1 MAKRLNKVVIP
12 VAGMGTRFLP
22 ATKVLPKELLPIVDR
37 PIIQLIV
44 EECVAAGFE
53 TIVFVTSRPK
63 VTLEDHFDPADL
75 TSWKLAAAGKAHLI
89 ESVLELAKKIQIISI
104 RQHVPRG
111 LGDAVL
117 KAEPV
122 VGREPFAVVLG
133 DDIIVNKEGPSAIG
147 QCMQKFSQNDK
158 ASVVGVLEVPKEE
171 TGKYGIV
178 SFANE
183 STGKVQ
189 GFVEKPSP
197 DKAPSNWALPGRY
210 VFQPEIFDAI
220 RETAEGHG
228 NEIQLTD
235 AMVRLLK
242 RSEFFAEKIK
252 GTRFDTG
259 DKIGYIM
266 ANVHF
271 ALQDEKYKKNLGDWL
286 RKTVETLT

>member
-1 MAKRLNKVVIP
+1 MSKKIKKVVIP

-44 EECVAAGFE
+44 EECVAAGLE

-75 TSWKLAAAGKAHLI
+75 ASWKLAAAGKENLI
-89 ESVLELAKKIQIISI
+89 ESVLELAKKISIISI

-117 KAEPV
+117 KSEAV
-122 VGREPFAVVLG
+122 VGHEPFAVVLG
-133 DDIIVNKEGPSAIG
+133 DDIVVNNGGPSAIG
-147 QCMQKFSQNDK
+147 QCLKKFKEEDK

-178 SFANE
+178 SFENE
-183 STGKVQ
+183 KTGKVK
-189 GFVEKPSP
+189 GFVEKPNP
-197 DKAPSNWALPGRY
+197 VNAPSNWALPGRY
-210 VFQPEIFDAI
+210 VFQPGIFDAI
-220 RETAEGHG
+220 RETSSGVG

-235 AMVRLLK
+235 AMVHLLSK
-242 RSEFFAEKIK
+242 EPFFAEKIQ

-259 DKIGYIM
+259 DKLGYIM

-271 ALQDEKYKKNLGDWL
+271 ALKDEKYKKTLGAWL
-286 RKTVETLT
+286 KKTVESL

>member
-1 MAKRLNKVVIP
+1 MSQKVKKVVIP

-44 EECVAAGFE
+44 EECVAAGLE

-75 TSWKLAAAGKAHLI
+75 TSWKLGAAGKANLI
-89 ESVLELAKKIQIISI
+89 DSVLELSKKISIISI

-117 KAEPV
+117 KSEPV
-122 VGREPFAVVLG
+122 IGKEPFAVVLG
-133 DDIIVNKEGPSAIG
+133 DDIIVNEGGPSAIG
-147 QCMQKFSQNDK
+147 QCLKKFESEEG

-171 TGKYGIV
+171 TSKYGIV
-178 SFANE
+178 GFDQKS
-183 STGKVQ
+183 GKVSS
-189 GFVEKPSP
+189 FVEKPSP
-197 DKAPSNWALPGRY
+197 EKAPSNWALPGRY
-210 VFQPEIFDAI
+210 IFQPDIFDAI
-220 RETAEGHG
+220 RATTQGVG

-235 AMVRLLK
+235 AMAHLLK
-242 RSEFFAEKIK
+242 SQTFFAEKIK

-259 DKIGYIM
+259 DKLGYIM

-271 ALQDEKYKKNLGDWL
+271 ALEDTKY
-286 RKTVETLT
+286 RKTLSEWLKKRLETI

>member
-1 MAKRLNKVVIP
+1 MGRKVKKIVIP

-44 EECVAAGFE
+44 EECVSAGLE

-75 TSWKLAAAGKAHLI
+75 ASWKLQAAGKGHLI

-117 KAEPV
+117 KAEAV
-122 VGREPFAVVLG
+122 VGKDPFAVVLG
-133 DDIIVNKEGPSAIG
+133 DDIIVNHEGPSAIA
-147 QCMQKFSQNDK
+147 QCLKTFEEKDSG
-158 ASVVGVLEVPKEE
+158 SVVGILEVPKAE
-171 TGKYGIV
+171 TNKYGIV
-178 SFANE
+178 DFNS
-183 STGKVQ
+183 SDGRVKS
-189 GFVEKPSP
+189 FVEKPAP
-197 DKAPSNWALPGRY
+197 EKAPSNWALPGRY
-210 VFQPEIFDAI
+210 IFEADIFDAI
-220 RETAEGHG
+220 RATTSGVG

-235 AMVRLLK
+235 AMAHLLK
-242 RSEFFAEKIK
+242 TQPFYAEKIK
-252 GTRFDTG
+252 GVRFDTG
-259 DKIGYIM
+259 DKLGYIM

-271 ALQDEKYKKNLGDWL
+271 ALKDEKYRDTLAHWLKNRLEVL
-286 RKTVETLT
+286 

>member
-1 MAKRLNKVVIP
+1 MGRKVKKIVIP

-44 EECVAAGFE
+44 EECVSAGLE

-75 TSWKLAAAGKAHLI
+75 ASWKLQAAGKGHLI

-117 KAEPV
+117 KAEAV
-122 VGREPFAVVLG
+122 VGKDPFAVVLG
-133 DDIIVNKEGPSAIG
+133 DDIIVNHDGPSAIG
-147 QCMQKFSQNDK
+147 QCLKTFEEKDSG
-158 ASVVGVLEVPKEE
+158 SVVGILEVPKAE
-171 TGKYGIV
+171 TNKYGIV
-178 SFANE
+178 DFNS
-183 STGKVQ
+183 SDGRVKS
-189 GFVEKPSP
+189 FVEKPAP
-197 DKAPSNWALPGRY
+197 EKAPSNWALPGRY
-210 VFQPEIFDAI
+210 IFEADIFDAI
-220 RETAEGHG
+220 RATTSGVG

-235 AMVRLLK
+235 AMAHLLK
-242 RSEFFAEKIK
+242 TQPFYAEKIK
-252 GTRFDTG
+252 GVRFDTG
-259 DKIGYIM
+259 DKLGYIM

-271 ALQDEKYKKNLGDWL
+271 ALKDEKYRDTLAHWLKNRLEVL
-286 RKTVETLT
+286 

>member
-1 MAKRLNKVVIP
+1 MTQKVKKVVIP

-44 EECVAAGFE
+44 EECVAAGLE

-75 TSWKLAAAGKAHLI
+75 ASWKLEAAGKAHLI
-89 ESVLELAKKIQIISI
+89 DSVLELAKKIQIISI

-117 KAEPV
+117 TSEV
-122 VGREPFAVVLG
+122 VIGKEPFAVVLG
-133 DDIIVNKEGPSAIG
+133 DDIVVNNGGPSAIG
-147 QCMQKFSQNDK
+147 QCLNKFEANDK
-158 ASVVGVLEVPKEE
+158 SSVIGVLEVPHEE
-171 TGKYGIV
+171 TSKYGIV
-178 SFANE
+178 
-183 STGKVQ
+183 
-189 GFVEKPSP
+189 GFKDEKSGEVATLVEKPSP
-197 DKAPSNWALPGRY
+197 EKAPSNWALPGRY
-210 VFQPEIFDAI
+210 IFQPSIFDAI
-220 RETAEGHG
+220 RATSKGVG

-235 AMVRLLK
+235 AMAHLLK
-242 RSEFFAEKIK
+242 TEKFYAEKIQ

-259 DKIGYIM
+259 DKLGYIM

-271 ALQDEKYKKNLGDWL
+271 ALQDEKYRKTLSAWL
-286 RKTVETLT
+286 RKTVESL

>member
-1 MAKRLNKVVIP
+1 MARKVKKIVIP

-44 EECVAAGFE
+44 EECVSAGLE

-75 TSWKLAAAGKAHLI
+75 ASWKLQAAGKGHLI

-122 VGREPFAVVLG
+122 VGKDPFAVVLG
-133 DDIIVNKEGPSAIG
+133 DDIIVNHDGPSAIG
-147 QCMQKFSQNDK
+147 QCLKSFEQKDSG
-158 ASVVGVLEVPKEE
+158 SVVGILEVPKAE
-171 TGKYGIV
+171 TNKYGIV
-178 SFANE
+178 DFNSVDGRVK
-183 STGKVQ
+183 S
-189 GFVEKPSP
+189 FVEKPAP
-197 DKAPSNWALPGRY
+197 EKAPSNWALPGRY
-210 VFQPEIFDAI
+210 IFEADIFDAI
-220 RETAEGHG
+220 RATTSGVG

-235 AMVRLLK
+235 AMAYLLK
-242 RSEFFAEKIK
+242 SQPFYAEKMK
-252 GTRFDTG
+252 GVRFDTG
-259 DKIGYIM
+259 DKLGYIM

-271 ALQDEKYKKNLGDWL
+271 ALKDEKYRDTLAQWLKNRLEVL
-286 RKTVETLT
+286 

>member
-1 MAKRLNKVVIP
+1 MSEKVRKVVIP

-44 EECVAAGFE
+44 EECVSAGME

-75 TSWKLAAAGKAHLI
+75 ASWKLAAAGKAHLI

-117 KAEPV
+117 TSEAV
-122 VGREPFAVVLG
+122 IGNSPFAVVLG
-133 DDIIVNKEGPSAIG
+133 DDIVINNGGPSAIG
-147 QCMQKFSQNDK
+147 QCLKKFDENDK
-158 ASVVGVLEVPKEE
+158 ASVIGVLEVPQEE
-171 TGKYGIV
+171 TSKYGIV
-178 SFANE
+178 GFENE
-183 STGKVQ
+183 KTGKVAS
-189 GFVEKPSP
+189 FVEKPSP
-197 DKAPSNWALPGRY
+197 EKAPSNWALPGRY
-210 VFQPEIFDAI
+210 VFQPSIFDAI
-220 RETAEGHG
+220 RATSKGVG

-235 AMVRLLK
+235 AMAHLLK
-242 RSEFFAEKIK
+242 SESFFAEKIQ

-259 DKIGYIM
+259 DKLGYIM

-271 ALQDEKYKKNLGDWL
+271 ALQDEKYKETLGNWL
-286 RKTVETLT
+286 KKTVAEL

>member
-1 MAKRLNKVVIP
+1 MGRKVKKIVIP

-44 EECVAAGFE
+44 EECVSAGLE

-75 TSWKLAAAGKAHLI
+75 ASWKLQAAGKGHLI

-122 VGREPFAVVLG
+122 VGKDPFAVVLG
-133 DDIIVNKEGPSAIG
+133 DDIVVNHDGPSAIG
-147 QCMQKFSQNDK
+147 QCLRSFEEKDSG
-158 ASVVGVLEVPKEE
+158 SVVGILEVPKAE
-171 TGKYGIV
+171 TNKYGIV
-178 SFANE
+178 DFN
-183 STGKVQ
+183 STDGRVRS
-189 GFVEKPSP
+189 FVEKPAP
-197 DKAPSNWALPGRY
+197 EKAPSNWALPGRY
-210 VFQPEIFDAI
+210 IFEADIFESI
-220 RETAEGHG
+220 RATTSGVG

-235 AMVRLLK
+235 AMAHLLK
-242 RSEFFAEKIK
+242 SQPFYAEKIK
-252 GTRFDTG
+252 GVRFDTG
-259 DKIGYIM
+259 DKLGYIM

-271 ALQDEKYKKNLGDWL
+271 ALKDEKYRDTLAHWLKNRLEVL
-286 RKTVETLT
+286 